1 MKTIGQ
7 IAAAIVAV
15 PAVLGMVLIGA
26 LISALPIA
34 LGIWLFFVIF
44 S

>member
-7 IAAAIVAV
+7 ITAMVVAV
-15 PAVLGMVLIGA
+15 PAVLGMLLIGV

-34 LGIWLFFVIF
+34 LGIWLFFVLF
-44 S
+44 T